1 MYMTKMNS
9 VFALMHFLW
18 SGYVAWVMHGLVQA
32 GSSVAVLWDASL
44 VTAVLQGWLL
54 LYEEDEQ
61 CVCFAAFHVI

>member
-1 MYMTKMNS
+1 MYMKKMNN

-18 SGYVAWVMHGLVQA
+18 SGYVACVKHWLVQA

-54 LYEEDEQ
+54 LFEEDCCISREL
-61 CVCFAAFHVI
+61 IWT